1 MEMNGT
7 ADGGRGSVCCM
18 ESEDESGVILLAGV
32 TWTDTA
38 ERAAARWMR
47 SNGVSARITEL
58 EELSVSRFAEICG
71 VSGEDGRTPLAET
84 AAELGLELFG
94 EPMADRSFSQMALEK
109 PYSRRQ
115 MTSYRCRGSCRCR

>member
-1 MEMNGT
+1 MQFYRIKLLKTDADGKRTSTAMEMNGT

-47 SNGVSARITEL
+47 RNGVSARITEM
-58 EELSVSRFAEICG
+58 EELYNTREI
-71 VSGEDGRTPLAET
+71 
-84 AAELGLELFG
+84 
-94 EPMADRSFSQMALEK
+94 EK
-109 PYSRRQ
+109 
-115 MTSYRCRGSCRCR
+115 